1 MEFVRLVHCIDL
13 SVPFACGSDAG
24 RRQAD
29 ASRSDVVIA
38 LVSAKADDRSLAPAR
53 VAKYLAGAQ
62 LQGQANN
69 PTHSGT
75 RNAEN
80 DWISRRRI
88 PSGRTIVH
96 ATVAHVHAVDDG
108 ITKRRAAL
116 NDLPVSIDATRRQFT
131 ERWTAAAWTA
141 PAEITRRCYH

>member
-1 MEFVRLVHCIDL
+1 MT
-13 SVPFACGSDAG
+13 VP
-24 RRQAD
+24 
-29 ASRSDVVIA
+29 
-38 LVSAKADDRSLAPAR
+38 SLLRAWPSTW
-53 VAKYLAGAQ
+53 
-62 LQGQANN
+62 QGHNCKVK
-69 PTHSGT
+69 PTTLGT
-75 RNAEN
+75 AEPLGMRNTEN
-80 DWISRRRI
+80 DWISSRRI

-116 NDLPVSIDATRRQFT
+116 NDSPVSIDATRRQFT